1 MVGQADLISVVC
13 DEVRD
18 LLIRKNHDYGDSFS
32 KQFEKYGL
40 LSGIIRMDDKMSR
53 IENLMK
59 RDAKVDESIEDSIRD
74 LAGYAILTLVEM
86 RKRK

>member
-1 MVGQADLISVVC
+1 MVGQADLISEVC
-13 DEVRD
+13 DEVKD

-32 KQFEKYGL
+32 KQYEKYGL
-40 LSGIIRMDDKMSR
+40 LSGVIRMDDKMAR
-53 IENLMK
+53 IENLLK
-59 RDAKVDESIEDSIRD
+59 SDSKVDESIEDSLKD

>member
-1 MVGQADLISVVC
+1 MGQTELIEEVC
-13 DEVRD
+13 NEVKD

-32 KQFEKYGL
+32 KQYEKYGL

>member
-1 MVGQADLISVVC
+1 MGQTELIEEVC
-13 DEVRD
+13 NEVKD
-18 LLIRKNHDYGDSFS
+18 LLIRKNHDYGNSFS
-32 KQFEKYGL
+32 KQYEKYGL